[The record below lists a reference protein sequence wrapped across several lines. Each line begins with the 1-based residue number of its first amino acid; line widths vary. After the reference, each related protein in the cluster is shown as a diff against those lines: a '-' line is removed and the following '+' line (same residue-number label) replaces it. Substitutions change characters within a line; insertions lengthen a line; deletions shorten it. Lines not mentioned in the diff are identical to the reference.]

1 MKASFRKLFQ
11 PVMLTIALQLMLI
24 ASTTAQET
32 RSVKVVVTDNN
43 SQPVANASVLI
54 SGVGT
59 PRNNY
64 TNDKGETTLLV
75 KQPGTYRVVARK
87 KGFAPA
93 FKEDIHPEL
102 NMTVDV
108 ALKMEPGDDKTKL
121 PWEMSKQELKKN
133 TDQKQSIKPS
143 SNVKALETMGA
154 KLAEDEKYDD
164 AIAAF
169 TKAID
174 IDSHKPSILARRADA
189 YIKLKKYNE
198 ASADLDRAIDAATE
212 SKKEELKKDLPT
224 YYLQKAMALQL
235 NGKTDEAEKIFKMGT
250 EKVNE
255 MNPAYTAL
263 FHLNRGIA
271 FGNNGIRDKA
281 VEAFKE
287 AISVDPK
294 CAEAYYQLGIAL
306 SAKEET
312 FPEAIGALNKYLP
325 IGKSPDHLSVA
336 RAMIETLKTPAKSDK

>member
-11 PVMLTIALQLMLI
+11 PFMFAIALQLMLI
-24 ASTTAQET
+24 ASATAQET
-32 RSVKVVVTDNN
+32 RTVKVAVTDSN
-43 SQPVANASVLI
+43 SQPVADASVQI

-64 TNDKGETTLLV
+64 TNAKGEATLILS
-75 KQPGTYRVVARK
+75 QPGTYRVVVRK
-87 KGFAPA
+87 KGFVPA
-93 FKEDIHPEL
+93 FKEDLHPEL
-102 NMTVDV
+102 NVTTEV
-108 ALKMEPGDDKTKL
+108 ALKLEPGDDKTKL
-121 PWEMSKQELKKN
+121 PWEMSKEDLKKAAN
-133 TDQKQSIKPS
+133 QKQSLKPTTD
-143 SNVKALETMGA
+143 VKALEGIGA
-154 KLAEDEKYDD
+154 KLAEDQRYDE
-164 AIAAF
+164 AIAVF

-174 IDSHKPSILARRADA
+174 IDSQKPSILARRADA

-198 ASADLDRAIDAATE
+198 ASEDLDKAIDRATE
-212 SKKEELKKDLPT
+212 SKKEELKKDIPT
-224 YYLQKAMALQL
+224 FYLQKAMALQL

-250 EKVNE
+250 AKAND
-255 MNPAYTAL
+255 MNPAYAAQ

-271 FGNNGIRDKA
+271 LKNNSLTDKA
-281 VEAFKE
+281 VDSFKE

-325 IGKSPDHLSVA
+325 IGKNPDHLSVA
-336 RAMIETLKTPAKSDK
+336 RAMIETLKKPAQSGK